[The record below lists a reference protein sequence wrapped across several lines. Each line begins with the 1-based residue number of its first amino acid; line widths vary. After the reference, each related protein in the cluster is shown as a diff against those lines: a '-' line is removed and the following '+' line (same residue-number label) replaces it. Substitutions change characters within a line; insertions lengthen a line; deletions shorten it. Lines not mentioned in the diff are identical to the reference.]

1 MMLSSNALSVIVAAA
16 LRRRRRRQVAKWQS
30 GSKSEL
36 QFVQQ
41 EQPATRRGW
50 K

>member
-16 LRRRRRRQVAKWQS
+16 AVASGKVAKWQS

>member
-1 MMLSSNALSVIVAAA
+1 MMLSSNALSVIVAA
-16 LRRRRRRQVAKWQS
+16 RRRRQVAKWQS

-41 EQPATRRGW
+41 EQQQQ
-50 K
+50 

>member
-1 MMLSSNALSVIVAAA
+1 MMLSSNALSVIVAA
-16 LRRRRRRQVAKWQS
+16 RRRQVAKWQS

-41 EQPATRRGW
+41 EQQQQQRATRRGW